1 MADISTPCHIENE
14 NYIYHLYNK
23 NKKMYVLF
31 YFISNLILIAML
43 AVYHI
48 FFTFNEAEP
57 LFANDNLDSV
67 EKTLITEVIA

>member
-1 MADISTPCHIENE
+1 ML
-14 NYIYHLYNK
+14 YIYYLYNK
-23 NKKMYVLF
+23 NKKMYLLF
-31 YFISNLILIAML
+31 YFISNLILIAKL

-67 EKTLITEVIA
+67 EKTLISEVMA